1 MSYEFIFWFL
11 SGYQLYC
18 AGLLIV
24 MAVAGVNVVDSVA
37 FRYFAIHGAGAL
49 GALSIGLA
57 AIDIVM
63 RA

>member
-1 MSYEFIFWFL
+1 
-11 SGYQLYC
+11 
-18 AGLLIV
+18 